1 MEETVQRN
9 IVFDFEIISFL
20 VLGLGLIAYS
30 VGRKYFKR
38 ELDQSSPFRAIDLLL
53 MFLPAVIFLIMP
65 VIQLYLPLERD
76 TEAGPERIGE
86 FASNLVNLGCFAFVV
101 MFTYAILEWIRNIRI
116 VEAFGLKRLSPPVII
131 LIAIFGGIAS
141 IYICGNLVGN
151 FSQDY
156 LSGIFSEL
164 KVQDPV
170 KAFKE
175 SASSASLVVK
185 IVLACVA
192 APLAEE
198 LIFRGYIYGAVKR
211 FTSPVFAAVVSGAL
225 FAAAHGNLG
234 ALIPLWSLA
243 ILLVISYEWTKC
255 LWVPIGIHAFFNAMM
270 IIAMFLPIPEA

>member
-1 MEETVQRN
+1 MEETAQRN

-20 VLGLGLIAYS
+20 VLGLGLIAYY

-38 ELDQSSPFRAIDLLL
+38 ELDQSSPFRGIDLLL
-53 MFLPAVIFLIMP
+53 MFLPAIIFLIMP
-65 VIQLYLPLERD
+65 VIQLYLPLEKD
-76 TEAGPERIGE
+76 PEPGPKKIGE

-116 VEAFGLKRLSPPVII
+116 VDAFGLKRLSPPVII

-151 FSQDY
+151 LSQDY
-156 LSGIFSEL
+156 LSGIFSDL

-170 KAFKE
+170 KAFQE
-175 SASSASLVVK
+175 SHSSASLVVK

-198 LIFRGYIYGAVKR
+198 LIFRGYIYGTVKR

-270 IIAMFLPIPEA
+270 IIAMFVPIPEA